1 MSTITVPLV
10 DLVVS
15 VYSVLLET
23 HHLTSDIQRR
33 ANIVVLYKIYSKK
46 LVTEYFL
53 HVSVCI
59 MLSVLA
65 I

>member
-15 VYSVLLET
+15 VHSVLLET

-46 LVTEYFL
+46 LQ
-53 HVSVCI
+53 
-59 MLSVLA
+59 
-65 I
+65 